1 MNKHDVA
8 GGWVELRDP
17 KEVPE
22 RLRRPIL
29 LKGNTIAKQS
39 AAIADGS
46 VEASNIDEDTL
57 AGMFDFNDL
66 LAIALI
72 AGWSFSE
79 PITVEGLGNLPG
91 KTYDSVQRLVAPLI
105 TDVMP
110 DFEPSPEEDSPTVPS
125 DE

>member
-1 MNKHDVA
+1 MNKQDVA
-8 GGWVELRDP
+8 GGWLVLRDP

-29 LKGNTIAKQS
+29 LKGNAIAKQT
-39 AAIADGS
+39 AAIANGS

-57 AGMFDFNDL
+57 AGMFAFNDL
-66 LAIALI
+66 LAVALI
-72 AGWSFSE
+72 SEWSFAE

-91 KTYDSVQRLVAPLI
+91 KTYDSVQKIVAPLI
-105 TDVMP
+105 TAVMP